1 MQPDRPLT
9 ILLAEDNLDNQLVT
23 SLMLESLGFVAEIA
37 GDGDEALRLHAER
50 RHDVILLDLL
60 MPKLDGF
67 EVARTVRARSAS
79 ATRPWIVA
87 LTAEAFDGDAERC
100 LAVGMNDYVTKPID
114 LGKLNDALDR
124 ARVEL
129 FAADREVG

>member
-60 MPKLDGF
+60 MPKRDGF

-79 ATRPWIVA
+79 PNS
-87 LTAEAFDGDAERC
+87 TA
-100 LAVGMNDYVTKPID
+100 K
-114 LGKLNDALDR
+114 
-124 ARVEL
+124 ARSS
-129 FAADREVG
+129 AASS